1 MQSAFEIG
9 KTPVVSVGELNSLIK
24 SVLEGLPVLKR
35 ITVCG
40 EISNIKIQQHIY
52 FTLKDSRG
60 AISAV
65 MFRSDAESLKFRPQ
79 NGMQIKATGHIG
91 VYTKSGT
98 YQLYCENIE
107 QDGVGAL
114 YIAYEQLKTRLG
126 AEGLFDKAHKKPL
139 PKIPRRVGIV
149 TAPTGAAIRDMID
162 VMGRRF
168 PFAEILIYPSQVQ
181 GVSAP
186 AQLTKALTAL
196 DAKGDCDVII
206 IGRGG
211 GSIEDLW
218 AFNDEQLAR
227 AVYACNTPVI
237 SAVGHETDFTI
248 CDFVADMRAPTP
260 SAAAEITVPDKNE
273 LLNKFKNLQNRFAL
287 LAGNR
292 ISAESD
298 RLKRSAE
305 RPVLKDP
312 LAAFDEKRVYTDKLA
327 AQLESAVMTRL
338 DRLGS
343 SFGTMSNRLT
353 SAAETSV
360 TALAHKTELA
370 KSRLDMLS
378 PLAVLDRGY
387 AAVFTDDGSVASA
400 SDLKPGDRISVRFAD
415 GTAHAITE
423 RVDKT
428 K

>member
-1 MQSAFEIG
+1 MQNAFETG

-52 FTLKDSRG
+52 FTLKDSQG

-79 NGMQIKATGHIG
+79 NGMQVKATGHIG

-107 QDGVGAL
+107 QEGIGAL
-114 YIAYEQLKTRLG
+114 YIAYEQLKTCLN
-126 AEGLFDKAHKKPL
+126 AEGLFDRAHKKPL

-149 TAPTGAAIRDMID
+149 TAPTGAAVRDMID
-162 VMGRRF
+162 VTGRRF

-181 GVSAP
+181 GASAP
-186 AQLTKALTAL
+186 AQLTKALNAL
-196 DAKGDCDVII
+196 DKKGNCDIII

-227 AVYACNTPVI
+227 AIYKCVTPVI

-260 SAAAEITVPDKNE
+260 SAAAEIAVPDKNE
-273 LLNKFKNLQNRFAL
+273 LLNKFKNLQNRLAL

-292 ISAESD
+292 ISAASD

-327 AQLESAVMTRL
+327 MQLESAL
-338 DRLGS
+338 KARLGS
-343 SFGTMSNRLT
+343 A
-353 SAAETSV
+353 SAAIDVASKRLFSTAEATI
-360 TALAHKTELA
+360 TALTHKVALEKSKLA
-370 KSRLDMLS
+370 ALS

-387 AAVFTDDGSVASA
+387 AAVFKADGTVAATSN
-400 SDLKPGDRISVRFAD
+400 LKQGDKISVRFAD

>member
-1 MQSAFEIG
+1 MQNAFEIG

-52 FTLKDSRG
+52 FTLKDSLG
-60 AISAV
+60 AVNAV

-91 VYTKSGT
+91 VYAKTGT

-126 AEGLFDKAHKKPL
+126 ADGLFDKAHKKPL

-149 TAPTGAAIRDMID
+149 TAPTGAAVRDMID
-162 VMGRRF
+162 VTGRRF

-186 AQLTKALTAL
+186 QQLIKALNAL
-196 DAKGDCDVII
+196 DKKGDCDVII

-227 AVYACNTPVI
+227 AIYKCDTPVI

-260 SAAAEITVPDKNE
+260 SAAAEIAVPDKKE
-273 LLNKFKNLQNRFAL
+273 LINKFNNLQNRLTSFAN
-287 LAGNR
+287 GK
-292 ISAESD
+292 ITGSYD

-312 LAAFDEKRVYTDKLA
+312 LAAFDEKRVYTDKLLS
-327 AQLESAVMTRL
+327 QLESAVKSKISKLAAMSDIASKRL
-338 DRLGS
+338 ISVAD
-343 SFGTMSNRLT
+343 
-353 SAAETSV
+353 ASV

-370 KSRLDMLS
+370 KSRLDALS

-387 AAVFTDDGSVASA
+387 AAVFREDGAVAKA
-400 SDLKPGDRISVRFAD
+400 SNLENGDNISVRFAD
-415 GTAHAITE
+415 GTAFAITE